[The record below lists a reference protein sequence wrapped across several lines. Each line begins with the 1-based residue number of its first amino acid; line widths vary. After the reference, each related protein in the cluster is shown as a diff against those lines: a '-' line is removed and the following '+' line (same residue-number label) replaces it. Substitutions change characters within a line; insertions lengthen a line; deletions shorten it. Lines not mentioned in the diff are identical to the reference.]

1 MNFNCIRKEINSKN
15 ASVKELVNDFFSK
28 INSKDHEINSF
39 ICTTKENA
47 IAQAENIDKLI
58 QNEENLPPLAG
69 IPIAIKDNICTKG
82 VITTCGSN
90 MLENFIAPYE
100 STASSKL
107 WSSGGICLGKTNLD
121 EFAMGSSTETSVFGV
136 TSNPWDVNRVPG
148 GSSGGS
154 AASVAAG
161 LCAAAIGSDTGGS
174 IRQPASFCGVVGL
187 KPTYGRVSRWGLV
200 AFASSLDQIGPI
212 TNTVSDAAEI
222 LFSISGKDPLDSTCL
237 DKPVPNYLT
246 DLNKSIKGLKIG
258 IIKECF
264 DHPGL
269 NSEVK
274 ESVLSGVERFKTL
287 GAEIIEV
294 ECPRFNDGIAT
305 YYVIAPSEASANL
318 ARYDGVK
325 YGYRSNECSNLLE
338 MTSKSRAEGFGDE
351 VQRRILIGT
360 YALSAG
366 YSDAYYKKAQKVRT
380 LIRRDF
386 DNAFKDADILLTPT
400 CPTTAF
406 LKGDFVNDPLSMYLS
421 DLLTVPAN
429 LAGLPAISIPCG
441 FDKNGL
447 PIGLQLIGNVLEE
460 DRILNAANIFEIDA
474 QVIKKRPLF

>member
-1 MNFNCIRKEINSKN
+1 MDFSTLRKEINNKN
-15 ASVKELVNDFFSK
+15 ISVKELVNDIFLK
-28 INSKDHEINSF
+28 IDSKDSEINSY
-39 ICTTKENA
+39 ICTTKDNA
-47 IAQAENIDKLI
+47 ISQAENIDKLL
-58 QNEENLPPLAG
+58 QNDEILPPLAG
-69 IPIAIKDNICTKG
+69 MPIAIKDNICTKG
-82 VITTCGSN
+82 VATTCASK
-90 MLENFIAPYE
+90 MLKNFVAPYE

-107 WSSGGICLGKTNLD
+107 WSSGGIFLGKTNLD

-136 TSNPWDVNRVPG
+136 TSNPWDIKRVPG

-212 TNTVSDAAEI
+212 ANTVSDAAEI
-222 LFSISGKDPLDSTCL
+222 LYSISGKDPLDSTCL
-237 DKPVPNYLT
+237 DKPVPNYLI
-246 DLNKSIKGLKIG
+246 DLNNSIKGLKIG

-264 DHPGL
+264 EHPGL
-269 NSEVK
+269 NPEVRD
-274 ESVLSGVERFKTL
+274 SVLSGVRRFQNL
-287 GAEIIEV
+287 GAEIIDI

-325 YGYRSNECSNLLE
+325 YGYRSNEGSNLLN

-380 LIRRDF
+380 LIRKDF
-386 DNAFKDADILLTPT
+386 DHAFKQADILLTPT

-406 LKGDFVNDPLSMYLS
+406 LKGDFTNDPLSMYLS

-441 FDKNGL
+441 FDTKGL

-460 DRILNAANIFEIDA
+460 SKILNAANIFEKDA
-474 QVIKKRPLF
+474 QVIKNRSSL